1 MCPSNS
7 FEQWSWILAVGSWL
21 YLLLGS
27 LPKENLPN
35 NFDEAT
41 EDLVKL
47 GISPDHT
54 KAIVA
59 SLPYMSLEDLC
70 TVHPAHLAQVE
81 NLKIWLKKCQMIKKA
96 VERARRDPVILI
108 FRQGKEFHAKHACLN
123 SQFSNS
129 DAWIPT

>member
-1 MCPSNS
+1 M
-7 FEQWSWILAVGSWL
+7 ELEYVGSWV

-27 LPKENLPN
+27 LPKYNLPN
-35 NFDEAT
+35 NFNEAI

-59 SLPYMSLEDLC
+59 SLPYMSLENLC

-81 NLKIWLKKCQMIKKA
+81 NLKIWLKKYQKIKKA

-108 FRQGKEFHAKHACLN
+108 LDKVKIFMLSMRV
-123 SQFSNS
+123 
-129 DAWIPT
+129 